1 MNGEIPECSQGYAGG
16 KDRDDDEGIVD
27 HDDGQEDERGTTDP
41 CKSPN
46 ASIKEEDGHLRQPE
60 AKFVEEECVPAD
72 LEKGISG
79 MNDVVGDLDSC
90 TIAKSRRF
98 SGEINCTCE
107 PMPKVAAARG
117 RVSEKNGRERL
128 AKVLK
133 ASWLKN
139 VPRTKVTVI
148 AMEKICATVRA
159 AGAPLDNRVPRN
171 T

>member
-16 KDRDDDEGIVD
+16 KDRDDDEDIVD
-27 HDDGQEDERGTTDP
+27 HDDDQEDERGTTDP

-60 AKFVEEECVPAD
+60 AKFVEKECVPAD

-79 MNDVVGDLDSC
+79 MSDVVGDLDSC

-117 RVSEKNGRERL
+117 QSARRMAEKGL

-133 ASWLKN
+133 ASWLKSI
-139 VPRTKVTVI
+139 PRTKVTVI

-159 AGAPLDNRVPRN
+159 AGAFLDNRVPRN